1 MARANRHYIPNCI
14 WHITH
19 RCHKREFLLRFLK
32 DRKRWI
38 YWLFEAKKRFGLR
51 ILNYAVTSNHIHL
64 LVIDSGREVIPMSIQ
79 LIAGR
84 TAQEYNQRKKRKGAF
99 WEDRYHATAIES
111 DKHLIRCMIY
121 IDLNMVRAGIVK
133 HPSEWTMNSYS
144 EIQNPPDRY
153 SLIDTKGLMELC
165 GLINKEQLR
174 SEYRQWV
181 EDSINDSGSS
191 REPCWTESIAVG
203 NSQFVE
209 DTKVKL
215 GLKARGRKVVENNDV
230 FELKEPIAPYNAH
243 LHTENDLL
251 SHENMYYWEGSII
264 NSTG

>member
-1 MARANRHYIPNCI
+1 
-14 WHITH
+14 
-19 RCHKREFLLRFLK
+19 
-32 DRKRWI
+32 
-38 YWLFEAKKRFGLR
+38 
-51 ILNYAVTSNHIHL
+51 
-64 LVIDSGREVIPMSIQ
+64 
-79 LIAGR
+79 
-84 TAQEYNQRKKRKGAF
+84 
-99 WEDRYHATAIES
+99 
-111 DKHLIRCMIY
+111 
-121 IDLNMVRAGIVK
+121 MVRAGIVK
-133 HPSEWTMNSYS
+133 HPSEWTMNGYS

-153 SLIDTKGLMELC
+153 SLIDTKGLMGLC

-203 NSQFVE
+203 SSQFVE
-209 DTKVKL
+209 DTKVTL

-251 SHENMYYWEGSII
+251 SLESMYYWEGSII
-264 NSTG
+264 NSIS